1 MPMFLPN
8 LDLNLQVKAEQTIDT
23 WLGRNASC
31 ERCECFPNFR
41 TIVAKS
47 SEYFPTKKRVNL
59 MDTTN
64 TKKNE
69 RVHIYSYLY
78 TFLLHKIDTS
88 VLEPP

>member
-31 ERCECFPNFR
+31 ERCECFPNFQ

-64 TKKNE
+64 TKKMYE
-69 RVHIYSYLY
+69 YIYSY
-78 TFLLHKIDTS
+78 TLLFIYFSFAQD
-88 VLEPP
+88 